1 MNYTIVGEGNSNVVI
16 RLGREYPHRLI
27 RVCKRHSKV
36 SKNNAY
42 LYQNES
48 FQKQFRDEFKEIA
61 KNIDEIE
68 YKKIWQSTG
77 DDLLRVISKIL
88 IERNVNIDDDCIVI
102 MIIKNYLDFTINI
115 KTSIDYYTTIYNDRI
130 IEFKPKWGKMSL
142 DEYKKF
148 IDYPHH
154 DINDQNVPFCR
165 NCQYIDVRKHREF
178 CYNGCKSNDVLLPF
192 KKFYQYLENP
202 DNIIQ
207 KIYKTQ
213 LLLQEEIVNSH
224 DPSLFHINSLIALRD
239 VSIFHDMNTQKDRI
253 IDIDYKDIDTIDAFQ
268 AKIHKERKLLNNIL

>member
-1 MNYTIVGEGNSNVVI
+1 MNYKIVGEGNSNVVI
-16 RLGREYPHRLI
+16 QLDGKYPHRLV

-36 SKNNAY
+36 SMNNAY
-42 LYQNES
+42 LYKNET

-61 KNIDEIE
+61 TNIDEIE
-68 YKKIWQSTG
+68 YKIISQSTHT
-77 DDLLRVISKIL
+77 DLFGLISEVL
-88 IERNVNIDDDCIVI
+88 IGRKVNIDEDYIVI
-102 MIIKNYLDFTINI
+102 MIIKNYLYFII
-115 KTSIDYYTTIYNDRI
+115 SAKTSVDYYTTIYNNKVV
-130 IEFKPKWGKMSL
+130 EFKPKWGKMSL

-239 VSIFHDMNTQKDRI
+239 VSIFHDMKTQKDRI
-253 IDIDYKDIDTIDAFQ
+253 IDIDYKDIDTIDAFKV
-268 AKIHKERKLLNNIL
+268 KIQKERKLLDNIL